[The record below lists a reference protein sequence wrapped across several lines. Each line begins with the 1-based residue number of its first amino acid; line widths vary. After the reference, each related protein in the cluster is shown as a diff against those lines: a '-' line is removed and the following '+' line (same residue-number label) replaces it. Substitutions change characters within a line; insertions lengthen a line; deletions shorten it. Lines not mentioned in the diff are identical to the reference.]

1 VVNRNPWPSLALLLL
16 ALFLGSAA
24 TLASIALT
32 GSAQPLKWPAIVL
45 VSALLLSLVTLMAA
59 WPLRSLIYWWSYGF
73 DIATRGMFLRVTAE
87 ATPPGIWTLHTIHPA
102 PGSSGLV
109 HSEPYGNEQ
118 AIDAIAQWVRE
129 LLAGNAAQ
137 S

>member
-1 VVNRNPWPSLALLLL
+1 MLL

-45 VSALLLSLVTLMAA
+45 LSALLLSLVTLMAA
-59 WPLRSLIYWWSYGF
+59 WPLRGLIYWWSYGF

-87 ATPPGIWTLHTIHPA
+87 ATPPGTWTLHTIHPA
-102 PGSSGLV
+102 TSSSGLV
-109 HSEPYGNEQ
+109 HSDLYRNE
-118 AIDAIAQWVRE
+118 DAINAIAKWVGD
-129 LLAGNAAQ
+129 LLAGNADQ